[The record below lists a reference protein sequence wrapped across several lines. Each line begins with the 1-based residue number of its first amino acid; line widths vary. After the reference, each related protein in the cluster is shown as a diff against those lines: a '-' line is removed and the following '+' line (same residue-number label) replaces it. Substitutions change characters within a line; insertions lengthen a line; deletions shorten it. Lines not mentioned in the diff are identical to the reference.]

1 MKMFYNDSP
10 FSLMSNQNKKDLLFN
25 NLNQSNHKDPLNSDF
40 FSIHDNQNQNYQS
53 KTKQKFAFY
62 NNGTPSQV
70 KRYLDYFLQSQ
81 NGNVNVICF
90 TGNNFP
96 LICNENENDDG
107 DMKFKNSTNDNINPE
122 ISLNS
127 SVLNNSQNENI
138 KCNESQNDC
147 SCPPPCKKSNNSL
160 FSDSTYHS
168 SYNSNNCCY
177 DNIDKIDYLT
187 HELGNMKL
195 NNSKK
200 EENELIN
207 HNNERKKD
215 NVATLRRIKKMEFKI
230 D

>member
-10 FSLMSNQNKKDLLFN
+10 FSLMSNHNKKDLLFN
-25 NLNQSNHKDPLNSDF
+25 NLNQSSHKDPSNSDF
-40 FSIHDNQNQNYQS
+40 FSINDNQNQNYQS

-70 KRYLDYFLQSQ
+70 KRYLDYFLQAQ

-96 LICNENENDDG
+96 LNCNENENDG
-107 DMKFKNSTNDNINPE
+107 VMKFKNSSNDNINPE

-127 SVLNNSQNENI
+127 SVSNNSRNENI
-138 KCNESQNDC
+138 KFNESQNDC

-168 SYNSNNCCY
+168 SYNSNNCCN
-177 DNIDKIDYLT
+177 DSIDKIDSLT
-187 HELGNMKL
+187 HELGNMEL
-195 NNSKK
+195 NSGKK

-207 HNNERKKD
+207 HSNERKKD
-215 NVATLRRIKKMEFKI
+215 NIATLRRIEKMEFKI

>member
-10 FSLMSNQNKKDLLFN
+10 FSLMSNHNKKDLLFN
-25 NLNQSNHKDPLNSDF
+25 NLNQSSHKDPSNSDF
-40 FSIHDNQNQNYQS
+40 FSINDNQNQNYQS

-70 KRYLDYFLQSQ
+70 KRYLDYFLQAQ

-96 LICNENENDDG
+96 LNCNENENDG
-107 DMKFKNSTNDNINPE
+107 DMKFKNSSNDNINPG

-127 SVLNNSQNENI
+127 SVSNNSQNENI
-138 KCNESQNDC
+138 KFNESQNDC
-147 SCPPPCKKSNNSL
+147 SCPPPCKKSNN
-160 FSDSTYHS
+160 TYHS
-168 SYNSNNCCY
+168 SYNSNNCCN
-177 DNIDKIDYLT
+177 DSIDKIDSLT
-187 HELGNMKL
+187 HELGNMEL
-195 NNSKK
+195 NSGKK

-207 HNNERKKD
+207 HSNERKKD
-215 NVATLRRIKKMEFKI
+215 NIATLRRIEKMEFKI